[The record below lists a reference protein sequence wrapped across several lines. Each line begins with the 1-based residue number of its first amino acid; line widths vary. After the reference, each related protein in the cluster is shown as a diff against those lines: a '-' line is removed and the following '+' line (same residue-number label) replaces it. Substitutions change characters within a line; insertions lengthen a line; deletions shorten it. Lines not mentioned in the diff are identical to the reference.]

1 MHAVDAYLRRHSG
14 DRSLPV
20 LLETLL
26 RYVKHVVA
34 TKQAA
39 AYADLLSAA
48 FDIFDVVL
56 GAPGA
61 TATMRHRLAY
71 QLISDR
77 TIECLLV
84 WDSQS
89 GPSVPLLV
97 IQAVLKVVP
106 SVFAHLGERLT
117 GLLHAFSESTVD
129 TLLDRLIAL
138 LRLATPAVVVADAE
152 GATTAVLAASTLN
165 QLVLQVPRFPIYLL
179 RLELPGATLPANAEE
194 TLALSHEEAVMLLN
208 EYEFDEQLEET
219 VYLNWPEDI
228 WDVMRQAREKNP
240 QILDR
245 TQTLEAIDGVSPAR
259 AKDVKVPR
267 PAADGSVAKVKA
279 QPALLYALLFLTRYL
294 VSDLVRLHLTGP
306 DEPPDTEGVQSLAP
320 KVFQDVIA
328 ALDLADAPRVR
339 FDVLVADIEESVGAV
354 ADAFGAETEYEDD
367 TGAEGESGEEG
378 GPGPSP

>member
-1 MHAVDAYLRRHSG
+1 VKDLGRALDDAY
-14 DRSLPV
+14 SLAFV
-20 LLETLL
+20 
-26 RYVKHVVA
+26 
-34 TKQAA
+34 AA
-39 AYADLLSAA
+39 A
-48 FDIFDVVL
+48 
-56 GAPGA
+56 
-61 TATMRHRLAY
+61 R
-71 QLISDR
+71 
-77 TIECLLV
+77 
-84 WDSQS
+84 
-89 GPSVPLLV
+89 PL
-97 IQAVLKVVP
+97 
-106 SVFAHLGERLT
+106 F
-117 GLLHAFSESTVD
+117 
-129 TLLDRLIAL
+129 
-138 LRLATPAVVVADAE
+138 
-152 GATTAVLAASTLN
+152 
-165 QLVLQVPRFPIYLL
+165 PR
-179 RLELPGATLPANAEE
+179 GLPADAEE